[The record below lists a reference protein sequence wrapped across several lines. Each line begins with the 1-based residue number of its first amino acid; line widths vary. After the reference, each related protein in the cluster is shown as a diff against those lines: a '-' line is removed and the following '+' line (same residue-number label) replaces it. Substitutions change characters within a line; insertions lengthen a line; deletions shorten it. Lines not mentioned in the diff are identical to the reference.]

1 MGRFLPLL
9 AALALPAIL
18 AALGVALP
26 RPFLLLNTSP
36 SEPVGLYVRAGDTP
50 RVGSLAAFHTPPR
63 GAAYARSHL
72 PELIRGSILKRV
84 VAGPG
89 EGVCVRDGQAWHD
102 GRRLGPVY
110 ARDARGDR
118 LPQWSGC
125 RRLGPAEYFVFSG
138 RIWNSFDSRYYG
150 PVSANGIIGTYAP
163 IWVEATSAAGG
174 RS

>member
-18 AALGVALP
+18 AALGVVLP

-63 GAAYARSHL
+63 GAAYARAHL
-72 PELIRGSILKRV
+72 PELTRGSILKRV

-102 GRRLGPVY
+102 GRLLGAVY
-110 ARDARGDR
+110 ARDRRGDP
-118 LPQWSGC
+118 LPQWNGC
-125 RRLGPAEYFVFSG
+125 RRLAPAEYFVFSS
-138 RIWNSFDSRYYG
+138 RVWNSFDSRYYG
-150 PVSANGIIGTYAP
+150 PVNASSIIGIYVP
-163 IWVEATSAAGG
+163 IWVEAASAGEGA
-174 RS
+174 